1 MAAEHP
7 APFTSF
13 DAFVHMA
20 PIVSM
25 RGTRRCISYYRHL
38 LDEVRQRA
46 KAKVSSVPDERA
58 RVVWDNIAIW
68 PAHKELKKLFERHH
82 VSLVGDTYT
91 SAWTVEHLNP
101 SDPFSSLARVYTDI
115 ILNHGAAHRVDVL
128 TRMVKKYGA
137 GGFVLH
143 SNRSCKRYSLG
154 QFGVKSAV
162 NAATGAAG
170 VVIEADMADPR
181 AVSFENLQQRL
192 VPFFEVL
199 GAPG

>member
-1 MAAEHP
+1 
-7 APFTSF
+7 
-13 DAFVHMA
+13 
-20 PIVSM
+20 
-25 RGTRRCISYYRHL
+25 
-38 LDEVRQRA
+38 
-46 KAKVSSVPDERA
+46 
-58 RVVWDNIAIW
+58 
-68 PAHKELKKLFERHH
+68 
-82 VSLVGDTYT
+82 
-91 SAWTVEHLNP
+91 
-101 SDPFSSLARVYTDI
+101 
-115 ILNHGAAHRVDVL
+115 VDVL

-162 NAATGAAG
+162 SAATGAAG